1 MGSSNGEGLSQ
12 LYLEFVDTYR
22 KWFMP
27 QNENHRIENDIP
39 EITHGPGNPLLDN
52 IEPIW
57 TDA

>member
-1 MGSSNGEGLSQ
+1 
-12 LYLEFVDTYR
+12 
-22 KWFMP
+22 MP

-57 TDA
+57 MDA